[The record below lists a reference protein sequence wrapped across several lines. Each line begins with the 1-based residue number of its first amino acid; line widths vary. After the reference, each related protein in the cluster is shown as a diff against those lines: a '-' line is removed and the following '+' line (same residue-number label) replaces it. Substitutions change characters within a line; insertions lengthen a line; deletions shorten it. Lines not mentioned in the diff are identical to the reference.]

1 LKVKIDIDCM
11 DPAEARRLLPFR
23 PHDQTSNQRLVYEQ
37 MVAPDNRDAFLATVK
52 EYKDQGWEA
61 ILTRMVRRLHGP
73 LPRARERIEYWPATK
88 SQSALLC
95 AKNIHNIQGRV
106 LLQSSAF
113 GAYDTDKVVA
123 HARAYARELE
133 REGVARDRF
142 CIKIPCTGPA
152 LNASPILLREG
163 IRTLGTSLF
172 SLPQAVAA
180 SQAGCLSISP
190 YYNCECLDF
199 TKSNDGDGDDAAVS
213 LVLCWCVPPPPCQV
227 PWYHADASLWPD
239 VQDPALQHPMTP
251 RILHIIETYK
261 RLHKE
266 TGKEQPMLKPARYE
280 PYLPFAVPSPNHRQL
295 GAAAGFG
302 LKFRVRT
309 QLQVG

>member
-1 LKVKIDIDCM
+1 
-11 DPAEARRLLPFR
+11 
-23 PHDQTSNQRLVYEQ
+23 
-37 MVAPDNRDAFLATVK
+37 
-52 EYKDQGWEA
+52 
-61 ILTRMVRRLHGP
+61 
-73 LPRARERIEYWPATK
+73 
-88 SQSALLC
+88 
-95 AKNIHNIQGRV
+95 
-106 LLQSSAF
+106 
-113 GAYDTDKVVA
+113 
-123 HARAYARELE
+123 
-133 REGVARDRF
+133 
-142 CIKIPCTGPA
+142 
-152 LNASPILLREG
+152 
-163 IRTLGTSLF
+163 
-172 SLPQAVAA
+172 
-180 SQAGCLSISP
+180 
-190 YYNCECLDF
+190 
-199 TKSNDGDGDDAAVS
+199 
-213 LVLCWCVPPPPCQV
+213 V